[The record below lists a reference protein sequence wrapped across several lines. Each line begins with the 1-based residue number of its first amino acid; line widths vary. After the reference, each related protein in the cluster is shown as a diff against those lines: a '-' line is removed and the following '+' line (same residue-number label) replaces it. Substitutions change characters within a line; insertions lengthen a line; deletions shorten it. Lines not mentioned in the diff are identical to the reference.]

1 MIPLPFLALWRRG
14 PLRLAIACCA
24 LLVLPLAG
32 AARAQASGGGGI
44 DLNTADAPTL
54 ARELT
59 GIGESR
65 ARAIIEHRR
74 RHGPFRSVDELALVR
89 GIGPKTVERNRA
101 RLRIGGGVAA
111 ATASGS
117 SVRPASGAGTPGDR
131 NGPPAVSRSGAAQP
145 DGAGPEI
152 IEGMPRDGG

>member
-1 MIPLPFLALWRRG
+1 MSVS
-14 PLRLAIACCA
+14 LRVPVPG
-24 LLVLPLAG
+24 LLSGLLCLLLAG
-32 AARAQASGGGGI
+32 VPIGVVRAQAASSAGV
-44 DLNTADAPTL
+44 DLNTADAATL

-65 ARAIIEHRR
+65 ARAIVEHRR

-101 RLRIGGGVAA
+101 RLRLGGAAPGGATGAA
-111 ATASGS
+111 AVVAGSG
-117 SVRPASGAGTPGDR
+117 ASGAAPSAVRRDGRVVRGTPVG
-131 NGPPAVSRSGAAQP
+131 GQ
-145 DGAGPEI
+145 GPEI